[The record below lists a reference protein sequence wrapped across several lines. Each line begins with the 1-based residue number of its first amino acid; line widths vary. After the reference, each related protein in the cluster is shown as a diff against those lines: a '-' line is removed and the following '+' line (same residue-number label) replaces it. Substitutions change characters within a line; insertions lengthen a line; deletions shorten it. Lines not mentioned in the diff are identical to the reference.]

1 MLNLT
6 RLLIV
11 AVIVALAVA
20 GLAPRGAAA
29 QASPDLRKQAVQT
42 YADIVYA
49 NYQDSV
55 ELARAL
61 DKAIVAFIAQPSEAT
76 MDAARAAW
84 LAARE
89 PYGQTEAFRFYG
101 GPIDGED
108 GPEGQIN
115 AWPLDEAYI
124 DYVEGDPIAGVINN
138 PEKYPVINPELLAA
152 LNEQGGEK
160 NISAG
165 FHAIEFLLWGQ
176 DMSADS
182 AGKRPHTDFVKDSAP
197 NAERRATYLR
207 AASELLVDDLTR
219 IANAWKPDQ
228 RGNYRQTFLAL
239 PPDDALQ
246 KILTGIGVL
255 SRSELAGE
263 RIFTPYDNQDQE
275 DEHSCF
281 SDNTHR
287 DIYKNALGI
296 ANVYLGRYKRLD
308 DTTISGTGIHALL
321 KATDAA
327 LADKTLALV
336 EKMMAN
342 AEKITQMA
350 PFDQAIINPETRP
363 HILQT
368 VDDLQTLGDTIAESA
383 RALGIKI
390 STDLP

>member
-1 MLNLT
+1 MFKFA
-6 RLLIV
+6 RLLI
-11 AVIVALAVA
+11 AAMILTALT
-20 GLAPRGAAA
+20 PPHGAAA
-29 QASPDLRKQAVQT
+29 QPDPAPRKQAAQT
-42 YADIVYA
+42 YAEIVYA
-49 NYQDSV
+49 SYQDSL
-55 ELARAL
+55 EMARAL
-61 DKAIVAFIAQPSEAT
+61 NGAIIAFIAQPNEST

-89 PYGQTEAFRFYG
+89 PYGQTEAYRFYG
-101 GPIDGED
+101 GPIDGQD

-124 DYVEGDPIAGVINN
+124 DYVEGDPITGIINN
-138 PEKYPVINPELLAA
+138 PEKYPTINKEVLAA

-176 DMSADS
+176 DMSPDS
-182 AGKRPHTDFVKDSAP
+182 AGKRPPTDFVKDAAP
-197 NAERRATYLR
+197 NAERRAAYLR
-207 AASELLVDDLTR
+207 AASELLVDSLTR

-246 KILTGIGVL
+246 KVLTGIGVL

-287 DIYKNALGI
+287 DIYNNALGI

-308 DTTISGTGIHALL
+308 GTVVSGTAIHDLL
-321 KATDAA
+321 KAADPA
-327 LADKTLALV
+327 LADKTLALI
-336 EKMMAN
+336 EKMLAN
-342 AEKITQMA
+342 AEKINGMA

-368 VDDLQTLGDTIAESA
+368 VDDLQTLGDTFAEAA

-390 STDLP
+390 NTDLP